1 MSARDTLLHNI
12 RTHMDRRGIGTM
24 TELARLSKVPQPTLH
39 RFESGSHESIS
50 LTHIDKI
57 ARALQIDVA
66 QLFLPP
72 LASLPIHRSEAFVGV
87 MEQLTPQEQGVVL
100 ATGTALIESRKTG

>member
-1 MSARDTLLHNI
+1 MSLRETLLTNI
-12 RTHMDRRGIGTM
+12 HVQMDRRGVPTM
-24 TELARLSKVPQPTLH
+24 TELARLSGVPQPTLH

-57 ARALQIDVA
+57 ARALQIDAA

-72 LASLPIHRSEAFVGV
+72 LTSLPIHRSEAFIGV
-87 MEQLTPQEQGVVL
+87 MDQLTQQEQGVLL
-100 ATGTALIESRKTG
+100 ATGAALIKSRKTG